1 MTGAP
6 TRPATAPA
14 GPDYRVGGVSQG
26 AQAVDRAAG
35 LLSLVIHAPEP
46 LTATEL
52 VEASG
57 LARSTVSRL
66 LMALERNGLLERD
79 PEGAFRGGALFA
91 HYATRFDRT
100 EALVTVAQP
109 YLERIAER
117 TGETV
122 NLGVPRGDSVV
133 HAAQIDSRFV
143 VGATSWMGID
153 VPPHCS
159 ALGKALYAAGALE
172 VPDGDLERCTPRTV
186 VDPDELQA
194 ELARARDVGF
204 AVASEEFEE
213 GLDAVAAPVLGAE
226 DVAVAA
232 IGVSGPTFRLEGQ
245 LDEVGALVL
254 DQAERLGRALHKLG

>member
-1 MTGAP
+1 MN
-6 TRPATAPA
+6 
-14 GPDYRVGGVSQG
+14 QG
-26 AQAVDRAAG
+26 AQAVNRAAG

-46 LTATEL
+46 VTATEL
-52 VEASG
+52 TRTSG

-122 NLGVPRGDSVV
+122 NLGVPRGDAVV

-143 VGATSWMGID
+143 VGATSWMGIS

-159 ALGKALYAAGALE
+159 ALGKALYAAGAIP
-172 VPDGDLERCTPRTV
+172 VPAGDLERCTERSL
-186 VDPDELQA
+186 VDPEELR
-194 ELARARDVGF
+194 EDLARARDRGF

-213 GLDAVAAPVLGAE
+213 GLDAVAAPVLGA
-226 DVAVAA
+226 DDAVVAA

-245 LDEVGALVL
+245 HDEVGTLVL
-254 DQAERLGRALHKLG
+254 EQAERLGRALQRLG